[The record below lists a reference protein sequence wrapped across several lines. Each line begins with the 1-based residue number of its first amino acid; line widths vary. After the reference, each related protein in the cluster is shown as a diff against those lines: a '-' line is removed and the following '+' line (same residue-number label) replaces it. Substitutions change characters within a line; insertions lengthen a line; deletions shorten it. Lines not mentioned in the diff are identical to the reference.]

1 MYGARRVKI
10 ESHAILTRISKTM
23 IALTLQGNL
32 IFTGKEKTR
41 GVTITN

>member
-1 MYGARRVKI
+1 MHGARRVKI
-10 ESHAILTRISKTM
+10 ESHAILTRISKKM
-23 IALTLQGNL
+23 KALTLQGNL